1 VTFGSRRPPCVER
14 VRETASLQIRTARTA
29 HNNISSSSSS
39 SQVVV
44 VAAVAVVVVVVVSDS
59 GRKMVQMPSI
69 L

>member
-1 VTFGSRRPPCVER
+1 MTFGSRRPPCVER

-29 HNNISSSSSS
+29 HNNITSSSSS

-44 VAAVAVVVVVVVSDS
+44 AAAAVVVSDTD
-59 GRKMVQMPSI
+59 REMVQMPSI

>member
-1 VTFGSRRPPCVER
+1 MTFGSRRPPCVER
-14 VRETASLQIRTARTA
+14 VQETASLQIRTARTA

-44 VAAVAVVVVVVVSDS
+44 AAAAVVVVSDS
-59 GRKMVQMPSI
+59 DHEMVQMPSI

>member
-1 VTFGSRRPPCVER
+1 MTFGSRWPPCVER

-39 SQVVV
+39 QVV
-44 VAAVAVVVVVVVSDS
+44 VAAAVVVVVVVVSDS
-59 GRKMVQMPSI
+59 DREMVQMPSI